1 MRPYLAQEKS
11 EDPLPVDLVDEPG
24 HHDHEAEEHV
34 GYGQGGDEVV
44 AGPPQVGVKQ
54 HAEHDHQVAQH
65 RQQDDHDQQED
76 LEETITHLLVDGGGG
91 IRV

>member
-1 MRPYLAQEKS
+1 M
-11 EDPLPVDLVDEPG
+11 
-24 HHDHEAEEHV
+24 
-34 GYGQGGDEVV
+34 V

-76 LEETITHLLVDGGGG
+76 LEGTITHLLVDGGGG